1 MGMKKTEIGM
11 IPEDWDVQRFSDTFR
26 ILNNNTYSRA
36 ELNYASGQFRNIHYG
51 DVLILFPE
59 VLDCTREDVPYIN
72 DEVRISGSAQPLQDG
87 DVVMADTAEDETVGK
102 VTEVTNTSDKPVMAG
117 LHTIPC
123 RVKFGEFVSKW
134 LGYYMNSHLYHDQLL
149 PYIHGT
155 KVSSVSKGS
164 LGDTVIIAPKAPEQ
178 KRIVDAL
185 SDVDALVVDL
195 EKLIQKKKDI
205 RQGTMQM
212 LVTGK
217 KRLDGFSGDWVKI
230 NLAKNSRLKARIGWQ
245 GLTTAEYLDEG
256 YAYLITG
263 TDFKDGRINW
273 NGCHYVNYGRY
284 VQDPNIQVS
293 NGDLLLTKDGTIGKV
308 AYISDLD
315 RPATLNSGVFVVKPI
330 TNAYTAHFMFYVL
343 ESSVFKDFL
352 QQLSAG
358 STINHLYQKDL
369 VKFDLYVPPSTEEQ
383 EAITGILFDMD
394 LDIYK
399 LEEKLSKYRK
409 IKQGMMEELLTGKVR
424 LV

>member
-11 IPEDWDVQRFSDTFR
+11 IPEEWDIQSFSDTFR

-51 DVLILFPE
+51 DILILFPE

-72 DEVRISGSAQPLQDG
+72 DDVRISGSAQPLQDG

-102 VTEVTNTSDKPVMAG
+102 VTEVTNTSEKPVMAG

-123 RVKFGEFVSKW
+123 RVKFGEFSPKW

-164 LGDTVIIAPKAPEQ
+164 LGDTVIIVPKKTEQ
-178 KRIVDAL
+178 KKIVDAL
-185 SDVDALVVDL
+185 SDIDTLITDL
-195 EKLIQKKKDI
+195 QKLIRKKKDI

-217 KRLDGFSGDWVKI
+217 KRLDGYSGDWVKI
-230 NLAKNSRLKARIGWQ
+230 NLAKNSKLKARIGWQ

-256 YAYLITG
+256 YSLLITG
-263 TDFKDGRINW
+263 TDFVGGRINW
-273 NGCHYVNYGRY
+273 NECHFVNYDRY
-284 VQDPNIQVS
+284 AQDPNIQVT

-308 AYISDLD
+308 AYVTDLK
-315 RPATLNSGVFVVKPI
+315 RPATLNSGVFLVKPI
-330 TNAYTAHFMFYVL
+330 TDAYVAHFMFYVL

-369 VKFDLYVPPSTEEQ
+369 VKFDLYVPPTKEEQ
-383 EAITGILFDMD
+383 EAIAAILFDMD
-394 LDIYK
+394 SDIHK

-409 IKQGMMEELLTGKVR
+409 VKQGMMEELLTGKVR
-424 LV
+424 LS

>member
-1 MGMKKTEIGM
+1 MGIKKTEIGT
-11 IPEDWDVQRFSDTFR
+11 IPEEWNVQSFSDTFR

-102 VTEVTNTSDKPVMAG
+102 VTEVMNASDKPVMAG

-123 RVKFGEFVSKW
+123 RVKSGEFVPKW
-134 LGYYMNSHLYHDQLL
+134 MGDYMNSHLYHDQLL

-164 LGDTVIIAPKAPEQ
+164 LGDTVIIVPKASEQ

-185 SDVDALVVDL
+185 SDVDALITNL
-195 EKLIQKKKDI
+195 QKLIRKKKDI

-217 KRLDGFSGDWVKI
+217 KRLEGFSGDWIKI

-256 YAYLITG
+256 YSYLITG

-273 NGCHYVNYGRY
+273 NGCHYVNYDRY
-284 VQDPNIQVS
+284 AQDPNIQVS

-308 AYISDLD
+308 AYITDLS

-330 TNAYTAHFMFYVL
+330 TDAYTAHFMFYVL

-369 VKFDLYVPPSTEEQ
+369 VKFDLYVPPTMEEQ
-383 EAITGILFDMD
+383 EVIADILFDMD
-394 LDIYK
+394 SDIHK
-399 LEEKLSKYRK
+399 LEEKLSKYQK

>member
-1 MGMKKTEIGM
+1 MVKGWVAKPISDVLKPNGIKIGPFGSQLKKEILLSDGQYRVYGQENVYNHDFGLGDRYLSKEHFNRLNSCEIIPGDFVMSTMGTIGKCAIVPDSIQCGIMDSHLIRLRIDEKKINP
-11 IPEDWDVQRFSDTFR
+11 IYLFQLFSDQ
-26 ILNNNTYSRA
+26 Y
-36 ELNYASGQFRNIHYG
+36 HY
-51 DVLILFPE
+51 
-59 VLDCTREDVPYIN
+59 
-72 DEVRISGSAQPLQDG
+72 
-87 DVVMADTAEDETVGK
+87 
-102 VTEVTNTSDKPVMAG
+102 
-117 LHTIPC
+117 
-123 RVKFGEFVSKW
+123 
-134 LGYYMNSHLYHDQLL
+134 
-149 PYIHGT
+149 
-155 KVSSVSKGS
+155 
-164 LGDTVIIAPKAPEQ
+164 
-178 KRIVDAL
+178 L
-185 SDVDALVVDL
+185 SDQTVRLAVGGIMDGLSVGIVSNLSVIYPENLDEQNEIVSVLSDMDEAISNLR
-195 EKLIQKKKDI
+195 KFIRKKKNI

-230 NLAKNSRLKARIGWQ
+230 NLVKNSRLKARIGWQ

-256 YAYLITG
+256 YSYLITG

-273 NGCHYVNYGRY
+273 NGCHYVNYDRY

-308 AYISDLD
+308 AYISDLN
-315 RPATLNSGVFVVKPI
+315 RPATLNSGVFVLKPI
-330 TNAYTAHFMFYVL
+330 TDAYTAHFMFYVL

-369 VKFDLYVPPSTEEQ
+369 VKFDLYVPPTTEEQ

-399 LEEKLSKYRK
+399 LEEKLSKYQK

-424 LV
+424 L

>member
-11 IPEDWDVQRFSDTFR
+11 IPEEWEVQSFSDTFR

-36 ELNYASGQFRNIHYG
+36 DLNYASGQFRNIHYG

-72 DEVRISGSAQPLQDG
+72 DGVRISGSAQPLQDG

-123 RVKFGEFVSKW
+123 RVKSGEFAPKW

-164 LGDTVIIAPKAPEQ
+164 IGDTVIIIPQTTEQ
-178 KRIVDAL
+178 ERIVDAL
-185 SDVDALVVDL
+185 SDVDALIIDL
-195 EKLIQKKKDI
+195 QKLIRKKKDI

-212 LVTGK
+212 LLTGK
-217 KRLDGFSGDWVKI
+217 KRLGGYKGAFIRASLGELGSLSKASVNPSQEPKTIYEEYSMLAFDANSKPNHVLGKEMLSSRIKI
-230 NLAKNSRLKARIGWQ
+230 TPDTLLFNKLNVRQRRVWYIQECTENAVCSSEFLPYKSDKVDLLYLKQ
-245 GLTTAEYLDEG
+245 LLLTDKVTN
-256 YAYLITG
+256 
-263 TDFKDGRINW
+263 DFKDMSSGTSNSQQRIT
-273 NGCHYVNYGRY
+273 
-284 VQDPNIQVS
+284 P
-293 NGDLLLTKDGTIGKV
+293 T
-308 AYISDLD
+308 
-315 RPATLNSGVFVVKPI
+315 
-330 TNAYTAHFMFYVL
+330 
-343 ESSVFKDFL
+343 DFL
-352 QQLSAG
+352 KYEIA
-358 STINHLYQKDL
+358 I
-369 VKFDLYVPPSTEEQ
+369 PSLQEQ
-383 EAITGILFDMD
+383 REIALILFDMD
-394 LDIYK
+394 AEIQK
-399 LEEKLSKYRK
+399 LEEKLSKYQRV
-409 IKQGMMEELLTGKVR
+409 KQGMMEELLTGKVR